1 MYCLSAD
8 GTFFIAVF
16 LSCFGSGSARNSINF
31 KGFYNCRMDIKPLSD
46 YPRDAVDR
54 LLNVIHLFRDIRAT
68 SEWQYDVLL
77 QRSRLVSLQADEQL
91 LSAGDVDQW
100 VYFLLRGE
108 LHVQME
114 SDSPAKVQAADRPL
128 AVIRPG
134 ELFGDLSMLLAEPR
148 SATIVT
154 SPTSR
159 DTQVLGV
166 DCTLF
171 GDLDDF
177 SLMHLPTKLVFYR
190 NMVHSL
196 RWKLEVYR
204 SKYPEHQL
212 ADSHRKL
219 KLYTGPKNCRDELVA
234 LADQARSLARIL
246 LSWNAEFGSG
256 ELMDDESDMSDF
268 LESMLS

>member
-1 MYCLSAD
+1 
-8 GTFFIAVF
+8 
-16 LSCFGSGSARNSINF
+16 
-31 KGFYNCRMDIKPLSD
+31 MDIKPLSD

-77 QRSRLVSLQADEQL
+77 KRSRLVGLQPGEQL
-91 LSAGDVDQW
+91 LRAGDVDQW

-108 LHVQME
+108 LHVHV
-114 SDSPAKVQAADRPL
+114 DSAEGGAHSSGERPL
-128 AVIRPG
+128 AIIRPG
-134 ELFGDLSMLLAEPR
+134 EVFGDLSMLLAEPR
-148 SATIVT
+148 SATIVAA
-154 SPTSR
+154 PTSR
-159 DTQVLGV
+159 DIQVLGL

-177 SLMHLPTKLVFYR
+177 SLLQLPTKLVFYR

-204 SKYPEHQL
+204 SKYPGHQL

-219 KLYTGPKNCRDELVA
+219 KLYTGPKNCREELLA
-234 LADQARSLARIL
+234 LADQARALARIL
-246 LSWNAEFGSG
+246 LDWNAEFGSG
-256 ELMDDESDMSDF
+256 ELMDDEPDMSDF

>member
-1 MYCLSAD
+1 ME
-8 GTFFIAVF
+8 
-16 LSCFGSGSARNSINF
+16 
-31 KGFYNCRMDIKPLSD
+31 IKPLLD

-54 LLNVIHLFRDIRAT
+54 LLNVIHLFRDIRAA

-77 QRSRLVSLQADEQL
+77 KRSRLVTLAPGEQL
-91 LSAGDVDQW
+91 LRAGDVDQW

-108 LHVQME
+108 LQVQME
-114 SDSPAKVQAADRPL
+114 AVSNGMEIPGERTL

-148 SATIVT
+148 SANVFAAHH
-154 SPTSR
+154 SR
-159 DTQVLGV
+159 ESQVLGL

-171 GDLDDF
+171 GDLDDL
-177 SLMHLPTKLVFYR
+177 SLLQLPAKLIFYR

-204 SKYPEHQL
+204 SKYPGHQL

-219 KLYTGPKNCRDELVA
+219 RLYTGPKNCRDELIA
-234 LADQARSLARIL
+234 LADQARALARIL
-246 LSWNAEFGSG
+246 LDWNAEFGSG
-256 ELMDDESDMSDF
+256 ELVDDESDMLGF

>member
-1 MYCLSAD
+1 ME
-8 GTFFIAVF
+8 
-16 LSCFGSGSARNSINF
+16 
-31 KGFYNCRMDIKPLSD
+31 IKPLSE

-54 LLNVIHLFRDIRAT
+54 LLNVIHLFRDIRAS

-77 QRSRLVSLQADEQL
+77 KRSRLVSLQSGEQL
-91 LSAGDVDQW
+91 LRAGDVDQW

-108 LHVQME
+108 LHVKVN
-114 SDSPAKVQAADRPL
+114 SPAAEEAPGNERPL

-148 SATIVT
+148 SADVFAANN
-154 SPTSR
+154 SQ

-171 GDLDDF
+171 GDLEDL
-177 SLMHLPTKLVFYR
+177 SLLQLPAKLVFYR

-204 SKYPEHQL
+204 SKYPGHQL
-212 ADSHRKL
+212 ANSHRKL
-219 KLYTGPKNCRDELVA
+219 KLYTGLKNSREELIA
-234 LADQARSLARIL
+234 LAEQAKALAQIL
-246 LSWNAEFGSG
+246 LDWNAEFGSG
-256 ELMDDESDMSDF
+256 ELVDDESDMLGF

>member
-1 MYCLSAD
+1 ME
-8 GTFFIAVF
+8 T
-16 LSCFGSGSARNSINF
+16 
-31 KGFYNCRMDIKPLSD
+31 KPLSD

-54 LLNVIHLFRDIRAT
+54 LLNVIHLFRDIRAS

-77 QRSRLVSLQADEQL
+77 KRSRLVSLQSGEKL
-91 LSAGDVDQW
+91 LNAGDVDQW

-108 LHVQME
+108 LHVLM
-114 SDSPAKVQAADRPL
+114 DSEEQGVAASERPL
-128 AVIRPG
+128 AIIRPG
-134 ELFGDLSMLLAEPR
+134 EVFGDLSMLLAEPR
-148 SATIVT
+148 SATIVAA
-154 SPTSR
+154 PASR

-171 GDLDDF
+171 GDLEDF
-177 SLMHLPTKLVFYR
+177 SLLHLPTKLVFYR

-204 SKYPEHQL
+204 SKYPDHQL

-219 KLYTGPKNCRDELVA
+219 KLYTGPKNSREELLA
-234 LADQARSLARIL
+234 LADQARALARIL
-246 LSWNAEFGSG
+246 LDWNAEFGSG
-256 ELMDDESDMSDF
+256 ELMDDNSEMSDF